1 MSSEICDRTF
11 HNKKQRVELHA
22 HTNMTKR
29 LGLCSEE
36 DLIDRAI
43 AFGNKAVAI
52 TDIGSVQAFPNAE
65 RYNKAVGS
73 KIKIIYGWEAEFSE
87 NHCGFT
93 VLVKNQQGLKKLYK
107 AVSLSLRDKNKPIP
121 TVSKK
126 LFLSNRSG
134 LLLGCSLC
142 NGELLNA
149 ILNNKPWSELCKIA
163 KYYDFLE
170 ILPTESLE
178 YLLRNEAYAKSLKGN
193 TDLKKIIRT
202 IVRLGEELEI
212 PVCAAGDVYYIDLE
226 DKAYES
232 ILMYSNGSGDKASHV
247 SKFFM
252 TTGEMLNEFS
262 YLGEEKAYEVVVE
275 NTNLIAD
282 MIEEIEI
289 LPTKKILP
297 VIDNAKEAL
306 TELVMKKAKELYGTP
321 LPELIE
327 NRISCELKSITEND
341 FTSLYEIARLLV
353 KESER
358 KGYHTVARATL
369 GSSLVAFLSG
379 ITDIN
384 PLPAH
389 YICPKCHNI
398 EFVPSVSSGY
408 DLPDK
413 LCSKCSEKM
422 KIDGHNIPFEAF
434 FGIDGNKA
442 PDISINFA
450 TEISEHIKEYTAK
463 ILGNDFPVYAGAI
476 LSYSPKTAGGYI
488 EKYYQKYQYDKIDKE
503 RAAKMLCNM
512 RKGIGYIPGKILIT
526 PSNFDIEEITPIE
539 KADTNNEINVTH
551 LPFRYL
557 SKTLSSITV
566 LSYCVPDMYHYLE
579 NATGV
584 RVKDIPMN
592 DAETL
597 SLLTSPKALGVK
609 AQDIFCPIGTL
620 ALPELR
626 TQFAFDVITKCK
638 PKCFSDAVK
647 ISGLTH
653 GTGVWTDNADA
664 MIDLGITDIK
674 DVIATREDIFNKL
687 LDKAIDRQTAFEI
700 TKAVRSGKSSP
711 LSDEH
716 MRILREHGV
725 ENRYIYSMNKI
736 RYLFPKAHAVSYISA
751 AMRLGWYKIH
761 YPIEFYTAFFNNC
774 QYNEAITDTVI
785 LGKAA
790 VAQRIQEI
798 MAISNKTQDESNEL
812 SLLLVFNEAMARGI
826 EFLPPDISY
835 SKKNIFTVQDGKI
848 RFPISSH

>member
-1 MSSEICDRTF
+1 MSAVICDRVF
-11 HNKKQRVELHA
+11 HNKKHRVELHA
-22 HTNMTKR
+22 HTNMTKQF
-29 LGLCSEE
+29 GLCSEAE
-36 DLIDRAI
+36 LIDRAI
-43 AFGNKAVAI
+43 FFGNKAVAI
-52 TDIGSVQAFPNAE
+52 TDIGSVQAFPSAE

-73 KIKIIYGWEAEFSE
+73 KIKIIYGWEAKFSE
-87 NHCGFT
+87 NLCGFT

-126 LFLSNRSG
+126 LFSSNRSE

-142 NGELLNA
+142 NGELLSA
-149 ILNNKPWSELCKIA
+149 ISNNKPWSELCKIA

-178 YLLRNEAYAKSLKGN
+178 YLLRDEEYTKSLKSN
-193 TDLKKIIRT
+193 DDLKKIIRT
-202 IVRLGEELEI
+202 IVKLGEELKI
-212 PVCAAGDVYYIDLE
+212 PVCATGDVYYIDLE
-226 DKAYES
+226 DKEYES
-232 ILMYSNGSGDKASHV
+232 ILLYSNGSDGKASHV
-247 SKFFM
+247 SNFFM

-282 MIEEIEI
+282 MIEEIKI

-297 VIDNAKEAL
+297 EIDNAKDTL
-306 TELVMKKAKELYGTP
+306 TELVLKKAKELYGTP

-327 NRISCELKSITEND
+327 NRINCELKSITENN

-353 KESER
+353 EESER
-358 KGYHTVARATL
+358 KGYYTVARATL

-398 EFVPSVSSGY
+398 DFVPSVGSGY

-413 LCSKCSEKM
+413 LCSECSEKM

-434 FGIDGNKA
+434 FEIDGNKT
-442 PDISINFA
+442 PDISINFG
-450 TEISEHIKEYTAK
+450 TEVSEHIKEYTAK
-463 ILGNDFPVYAGAI
+463 ILGNDIPVYAGAI
-476 LSYSPKTAGGYI
+476 LNYSPKTAGSYI
-488 EKYYQKYQYDKIDKE
+488 EKYYKKYQYDKIDKE
-503 RAAKMLCNM
+503 QAAKKLCNI
-512 RKGIGYIPGKILIT
+512 RKGMGYRPGKILIT

-551 LPFRYL
+551 LPFQYL

-579 NATGV
+579 KATGIK
-584 RVKDIPMN
+584 VKDIPMN

-597 SLLTSPKALGVK
+597 SLLISPKALGVK

-620 ALPELR
+620 ALPELS

-653 GTGVWTDNADA
+653 GAGVWTDNAEA

-700 TKAVRSGKSSP
+700 TKAVRSGKSNS

-725 ENRYIYSMNKI
+725 ENRYIYSMKKI

-774 QYNEAITDTVI
+774 QYKEPIADTVI

-798 MAISNKTQDESNEL
+798 MAINNKTQDESNEL

-826 EFLPPDISY
+826 ELLPPDISY
-835 SKKNIFTVQDGKI
+835 SKKNIFTVQDDKI
-848 RFPISSH
+848 RFPISSQ